1 MKVAPAWRG
10 QEVNVLTFQ
19 PWIIWFIVMARSY
32 SKTDFCCVTNRQTQ
46 QCGNVGKTLAIR
58 PSESSAWTGI
68 NVLKCHP
75 MHLVVM
81 SECECTGG
89 SLFFFFFLFTGPVP
103 SPPEGED
110 AIVARIS
117 GKFRETPR
125 LKKQSLLLLFY
136 NSQQGVDIK
145 EKERQ
150 AGYFLQFTFFLKKK
164 GLSWRRYQIQT
175 MQFLSPCVFS
185 ALISRPSHGKQHR

>member
-1 MKVAPAWRG
+1 
-10 QEVNVLTFQ
+10 
-19 PWIIWFIVMARSY
+19 
-32 SKTDFCCVTNRQTQ
+32 
-46 QCGNVGKTLAIR
+46 
-58 PSESSAWTGI
+58 
-68 NVLKCHP
+68 

-150 AGYFLQFTFFLKKK
+150 AGYFLQFTFFFKKK
-164 GLSWRRYQIQT
+164 GFLEGDIRFRRRSSCPPVC
-175 MQFLSPCVFS
+175 FL
-185 ALISRPSHGKQHR
+185 L